1 MPLSYNVNVNIY
13 FTGDGDGDAD
23 NTNDGDESKYIRIK
37 TGMVT
42 TTMTVYKD
50 TNIRSKKNDNIDN
63 NNLVQENSAED
74 DTYSNVTNSNN

>member
-1 MPLSYNVNVNIY
+1 MPLIYNVNVNIY

-42 TTMTVYKD
+42 TMTVM
-50 TNIRSKKNDNIDN
+50 
-63 NNLVQENSAED
+63 LL
-74 DTYSNVTNSNN
+74 